1 MSAVTIRN
9 LKDETHRALKA
20 RARKAGRSTEAEI
33 RAILEEAVKPPK
45 GQVGLG
51 TALKELGQKYGGIEL
66 DITRDKSPARVA
78 KFD

>member
-20 RARKAGRSTEAEI
+20 RAKKAGRSTEAEI
-33 RAILEEAVKPPK
+33 RAILEAAVKPQK

-51 TALKELGQKYGGIEL
+51 TMLLEIGRKYGPLEFET
-66 DITRDKSPARVA
+66 DDTPTKPA
-78 KFD
+78 DLT